1 MVYFI
6 AVVLVII
13 GCMKISHHLI
23 QKSRKNKIHRL
34 LELNTIQDSLIWQL
48 EDTPPVER
56 MIKKT
61 SRLVRVTSLLDKS
74 IAVKIIGGGGMSA
87 LLLILNTSGIY
98 PMSKDIIMLGI
109 TLIIMLVIL
118 LPERLKK
125 TIIKKRMR
133 HISDDLPFMID
144 LMAVCV
150 QSGMSI
156 ESTFRYISENTADI
170 NQDIATL
177 LARTV
182 VKNEVSGMNAALD
195 QLYQEMPDNE
205 VRILCSTLQ
214 QSIKYGSSI
223 YQVLLDLSKEIREM
237 QLLSTEE
244 KVASLSS
251 KITIPM
257 IVLIMLPL
265 LIIIAGPGLIN
276 MVLTW
281 SN

>member
-6 AVVLVII
+6 AVALVII
-13 GCMKISHHLI
+13 GCVQISHHLI
-23 QKSRKNKIHRL
+23 QKSRKNRIRRL
-34 LELNTIQDSLIWQL
+34 LELNTIQDSLTWQL

-74 IAVKIIGGGGMSA
+74 IVVKIIGGGGVSA
-87 LLLILNTSGIY
+87 LLLILNACGIY

-109 TLIIMLVIL
+109 TLIIVLVIL
-118 LPERLKK
+118 LPEQLKK
-125 TIIKKRMR
+125 IIIKKRMR

-156 ESTFRYISENTADI
+156 ENTFRYISENTADI

-182 VKNEVSGMNAALD
+182 VKNEVSGMNAALE

-251 KITIPM
+251 KMTIPM

>member
-6 AVVLVII
+6 AVALVII
-13 GCMKISHHLI
+13 GCVQISYHLI
-23 QKSRKNKIHRL
+23 QKYRKNKIRRL
-34 LELNTIQDSLIWQL
+34 LELNTIQDPLIWQL

-74 IAVKIIGGGGMSA
+74 IVVKIIGGGGVSA
-87 LLLILNTSGIY
+87 LLLILNACGIY
-98 PMSKDIIMLGI
+98 PMSKDIIMLCI
-109 TLIIMLVIL
+109 TLIIVLVIL
-118 LPERLKK
+118 LPEQIKK
-125 TIIKKRMR
+125 TIIKRRMR

-156 ESTFRYISENTADI
+156 ESTFRYISENTTDI

-182 VKNEVSGMNAALD
+182 VKNEVSGMNAALE

-251 KITIPM
+251 KMTIPM